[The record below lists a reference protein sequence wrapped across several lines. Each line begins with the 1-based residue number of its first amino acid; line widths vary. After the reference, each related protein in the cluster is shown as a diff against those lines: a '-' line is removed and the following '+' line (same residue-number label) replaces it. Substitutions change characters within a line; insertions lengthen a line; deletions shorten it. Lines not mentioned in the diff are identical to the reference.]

1 VVAGSR
7 KLMDMVW
14 PKLLTY
20 GGCLDPHAAFL
31 LERGLKTL
39 SIRMKA
45 HQESAFELA
54 KYLENHSQVKRVIY
68 PLLKS
73 FPDYELAQKQLEV
86 GGGMITFEVK
96 GGDQA
101 ALELLNCLHY
111 AKSATSLGGLE
122 SLISLPFNT
131 SQANFTSKQREEMGI
146 NPGCIRLSVGI
157 EDPQDLIADFGQA
170 LTRISSIKTK

>member
-1 VVAGSR
+1 MIR
-7 KLMDMVW
+7 TR
-14 PKLLTY
+14 PY
-20 GGCLDPHAAFL
+20 L

-39 SIRMKA
+39 NIRMKA
-45 HQESAFELA
+45 HQQSATALA
-54 KYLENHSQVKRVIY
+54 NFLECHDKVKRVIY
-68 PLLKS
+68 PLLES
-73 FPDYELAQKQLEV
+73 YPDYQLARKQLNC

-101 ALELLNCLHY
+101 ALKLLDLIKY

-131 SQANFTSKQREEMGI
+131 SQANFTSRQREAMGI

-157 EDPQDLIADFGQA
+157 EDSEDLIADFNQA
-170 LTRISSIKTK
+170 LNQL